1 MELGPCRISDA
12 NGPRYHLESWNQNAN
27 IFFVDQP
34 VAVGFS
40 YAEYGESVVCAQPC
54 FTALIGLLSPH
65 VGRALPK
72 KLRKIS
78 QRLCQYSLR
87 TSPNSKVVRFTW
99 RENRMGY
106 ARRFTNG
113 WPLNF
118 IHLLGPICS
127 GLRFRGLRSER
138 PAHRGWTDAHQSYFY
153 HDRLVCLT
161 ITLTSVNIWRKL

>member
-34 VAVGFS
+34 IGVGFS
-40 YAEYGESVVCAQPC
+40 YAEYGESVVRAQPC
-54 FTALIGLLSPH
+54 FTALIGLLSHH

-87 TSPNSKVVRFTW
+87 TSRNSKVVLFIW

-106 ARRFTNG
+106 AGRFNLRMAFEFRPFVRDDIFRSSLQRFTIRTPG
-113 WPLNF
+113 SSK
-118 IHLLGPICS
+118 LG
-127 GLRFRGLRSER
+127 
-138 PAHRGWTDAHQSYFY
+138 
-153 HDRLVCLT
+153 
-161 ITLTSVNIWRKL
+161 